1 MQDHFGRTIDYLR
14 LSVTDRCNLR
24 CQYCMPEA
32 GIHKEPHANILRNE
46 ECIDLVKTMAALGI
60 KKVRLTG
67 GEPLVRKGLPQMID
81 GLRQI
86 TGIEEVTLTT
96 NGLLLV
102 DQLEDLKA
110 AGLSRFNLSIDSL
123 NPETYQK
130 LSRGGDL
137 TLALRGLEK
146 AQQLGMAPIKINV
159 VLIKGI
165 NDHEVDAF
173 LNAFDP
179 SIEVRFI
186 ELMPIGE
193 AASWNKE
200 KFLNLNELLAMRSD
214 LVPAFKHGNGGP
226 CRYYKHTKTGRYV
239 GIINAISDH
248 FCATCNRLRV
258 TSDGMLKTCLH
269 DATEYNLKPYL
280 DDAQA
285 LTQIILEAVGAKPES
300 HQLNQMH
307 SNPITRN
314 MYTIGG

>member
-1 MQDHFGRTIDYLR
+1 MQDQFGRTIDYLR

-24 CQYCMPEA
+24 CQYCMPES
-32 GIHKEPHANILRNE
+32 GIEKQQHANILRNE
-46 ECIDLVKTMAALGI
+46 DCIDLVKTMATLGI

-67 GEPLVRKGLPQMID
+67 GEPLVRKGLASMID
-81 GLRQI
+81 GLKQI
-86 TGIEEVTLTT
+86 EGIEEVTLTT

-102 DQLEDLKA
+102 DQLDDLKA
-110 AGLSRFNLSIDSL
+110 AGLTRFNLSIDSL
-123 NPETYQK
+123 NSETYRK
-130 LSRGGDL
+130 LTRGGDL
-137 TLALRGLEK
+137 TEVLRGLEK
-146 AQQLGMAPIKINV
+146 ALQLGMTPIKINV

-173 LNAFDP
+173 LNAFNP

-200 KFLNLNELLAMRSD
+200 KFLNLNALFALRSD
-214 LVPAFKHGNGGP
+214 LVPAAKHGNGGP
-226 CRYYKHTKTGRYV
+226 CRYYKHTTTGRYV

-269 DATEYNLKPYL
+269 DSAEYNLKPYL
-280 DDAQA
+280 HDAEA
-285 LTQIILEAVGAKPES
+285 LSKIILEAVGAKPQA
-300 HQLNQMH
+300 HRLNQMH
-307 SNPITRN
+307 SNPIKRN